1 MPCSDKFKFPF
12 FAAQRDE
19 KLCPPPGVQFTVT
32 YMKKSKNSPP
42 CQQFFFQ
49 FPRQRYP
56 IMPNRRSFILHSS
69 LHSSP
74 QLCLL
79 TFRPAGR
86 ADVPMCRTHI
96 TFKNTKLTWSQSF
109 QDVCVCVCACVVVCV
124 FTNLHMSYHLFQ
136 VIKIISADVF
146 NWSVITEVFLDK
158 DRLCVC
164 VCSCVAEVLF
174 IPYVFMNT

>member
-1 MPCSDKFKFPF
+1 MLSLYSFLKQLQTWSVGECLNENTLLNSLFLQWKKPCSDKFKFPF
-12 FAAQRDE
+12 LTAQRDD

-109 QDVCVCVCACVVVCV
+109 QDVCVCACVVVCV
-124 FTNLHMSYHLFQ
+124 
-136 VIKIISADVF
+136 
-146 NWSVITEVFLDK
+146 
-158 DRLCVC
+158 CVHRP
-164 VCSCVAEVLF
+164 AHVLS
-174 IPYVFMNT
+174 PVPGN